1 MSVPV
6 IAFFNNKGGVG
17 KTSLVYHVSSMLAD
31 LDYRVVAAD
40 MDPQG
45 NLSAAFLS
53 QEKIEFLEAQEK
65 FYTIRN
71 SIDPVLHGTGVLRPT
86 ELISVLDNLSL
97 LPANIYLADVEDTL
111 SDAWLKC
118 LDRNEHAL
126 RITGSISLAI
136 QDAARSHNADVV
148 LMDMGPNIGSLNR
161 AVLLA
166 ATSVVIPVAAD
177 LYSIQGLRVIG
188 NKLREWSS
196 EWRERLE
203 NLSPNECQL
212 ESAKMTPIGYVV
224 THQVG
229 FMNRPIRAEYQWLS
243 RIPEAYST
251 SVLGKVDESYPSFD
265 KDPNCIGNVKHY
277 RSLMAMALEA
287 NKPIFKLKPGDG
299 AIGAHVSTVRDAYQ
313 DFQKLSLDI
322 LERANISM
330 LDII

>member
-53 QEKIEFLEAQEK
+53 EGKIEVLAAQEK

-71 SIDPVLHGTGVLRPT
+71 SIDPVLHGTGALRPT
-86 ELISVLDNLSL
+86 ELISVSDNLSL
-97 LPANIYLADVEDTL
+97 LPADIYLADVEDAL
-111 SDAWLKC
+111 SNAWLKC
-118 LDRNEHAL
+118 LDRNEHAI
-126 RITGSISLAI
+126 RVTGSISLAI
-136 QDAARSHNADVV
+136 HDAVRAHNADVV

-188 NKLREWSS
+188 HKLREWSS
-196 EWRERLE
+196 DWRERLE
-203 NLSPNECQL
+203 KLSQNECQL
-212 ESAKMTPIGYVV
+212 ETAKMTPIGYVV
-224 THQVG
+224 THQSTNG
-229 FMNRPIRAEYQWLS
+229 SRGYLKRIAILSWAKRMILSHLSIRTPIV
-243 RIPEAYST
+243 
-251 SVLGKVDESYPSFD
+251 SV
-265 KDPNCIGNVKHY
+265 
-277 RSLMAMALEA
+277 
-287 NKPIFKLKPGDG
+287 
-299 AIGAHVSTVRDAYQ
+299 VSNTIAV
-313 DFQKLSLDI
+313 
-322 LERANISM
+322 
-330 LDII
+330 

>member
-1 MSVPV
+1 MSVPI

-53 QEKIEFLEAQEK
+53 QDKIEVLAAQEK

-71 SIDPVLHGTGVLRPT
+71 SIDPILHGTGALRPT
-86 ELISVLDNLSL
+86 ELISVSDNLSL
-97 LPANIYLADVEDTL
+97 LPANIYVADVEDAL

-118 LDRNEHAL
+118 LDRNEHAI
-126 RITGSISLAI
+126 RITGAISLAI
-136 QDAARSHNADVV
+136 HGAVRSYDADVV
-148 LMDMGPNIGSLNR
+148 LIDMGPNIGSLNR

-188 NKLREWSS
+188 NKIREWSS

-203 NLSPNECQL
+203 MLSQDEFPL

-224 THQVG
+224 THHVG

-243 RIPEAYST
+243 RIPEAYRD
-251 SVLGKVDESYPSFD
+251 SVLGMADGSIPSFD
-265 KDPNCIGNVKHY
+265 QDPNCLGSVKHY

-313 DFQKLSLDI
+313 DFKKISLDI
-322 LERANISM
+322 LERAKISM
-330 LDII
+330 LEI